1 MMQSS
6 QTSIVLS
13 DSSKIGQRGFAR
25 ICEVEDIDIL
35 ITDSGISEEARQR
48 IEKLGV
54 NLIIVDL

>member
-6 QTSIVLS
+6 QTRIVQA

-25 ICEVEDIDIL
+25 ICEVEDIEIL
-35 ITDSGISEEARQR
+35 ITDNGISEEAKQR

-54 NLIIVDL
+54 KLIIVEI